1 LRGSVL
7 NNESDHQRIQDRN
20 GLTDPD
26 NSTTLPGDQALMEQV
41 RDGDLR
47 QLALLFERHHRAL
60 FHFFL
65 RMVANREVSE
75 DLVQEVF
82 FRILR
87 YRHTYNA
94 IHGFTAWMYQIARNV
109 HLDHLQKQRMHASL
123 PSSTSE
129 EESGMAINEVK
140 SPALPVD
147 EAISRNQEVMLL
159 RQALERLP
167 EDKREVLVLSRYQ
180 NLKYEEI
187 AEILGC
193 EVGTVK
199 VRVFRAVRALGQIF
213 FELQGGRTA

>member
-1 LRGSVL
+1 
-7 NNESDHQRIQDRN
+7 
-20 GLTDPD
+20 
-26 NSTTLPGDQALMEQV
+26 MEQV

-65 RMVANREVSE
+65 RMTANREFSE
-75 DLVQEVF
+75 DLAQEVF

-87 YRHTYNA
+87 YRHTYNSGL
-94 IHGFTAWMYQIARNV
+94 GFTSWMYQIARNV
-109 HLDHLQKQRMHASL
+109 HLDHLQKQRLHASL
-123 PSSTSE
+123 PGT
-129 EESGMAINEVK
+129 GMDDDSQRGVHEVR
-140 SPALPVD
+140 SQATPVD
-147 EAISRNQEVMLL
+147 ETISRNQEVKLL

-167 EDKREVLVLSRYQ
+167 DDKREVLVLSRYQ

-213 FELQGGRTA
+213 FELQGGKTTA

>member
-1 LRGSVL
+1 
-7 NNESDHQRIQDRN
+7 
-20 GLTDPD
+20 
-26 NSTTLPGDQALMEQV
+26 MEQV
-41 RDGDLR
+41 RDRDLR
-47 QLALLFERHHRAL
+47 QLALLFERHHRPL

-65 RMVANREVSE
+65 RMSAKREVSE

-87 YRHTYNA
+87 YRHTYNSTL
-94 IHGFTAWMYQIARNV
+94 GFTAWMYQIARNV
-109 HLDHLQKQRMHASL
+109 YLDHLQKQRLHASL
-123 PSSTSE
+123 PGSGSGDDESPSFLHEVRST
-129 EESGMAINEVK
+129 A
-140 SPALPVD
+140 PAVD
-147 EAISRNQEVMLL
+147 ETMSRNQEVKLL

-187 AEILGC
+187 AGILGC

-213 FELQGGRTA
+213 FELQGGKPA